1 MKRHTSIYFDYFGYD
16 VSSFIRCEVCG
27 DKAVDLHHIER
38 KGMGGNPSGDK
49 DHISNIIALCRKHH
63 EQMGDKKQY
72 KDYLREVH
80 QRTMNAAKAK
90 NR

>member
-1 MKRHTSIYFDYFGYD
+1 MKRHTRTYFDYFGYD
-16 VSSFIRCEVCG
+16 VSSFIPCEVCG

-80 QRTMNAAKAK
+80 QCTMNEKAGG
-90 NR
+90 